1 MRGPISRDVG
11 HCAGARSRRSGV
23 IVMTLAIGLVPASA
37 ADPASRVDRER
48 LDQAVKAVL
57 DQSAEGLQAGLWLGS
72 AEGEA
77 WYSAEGKATFPT
89 ASSIKTAFLI
99 ELFARYAA
107 ALDQPPPGLD
117 AILRDD
123 HPAIAHFRPAQR
135 AEVRKELAGA
145 SVRRIGGVMMGSV
158 PASNIVYNAA
168 ANITTALLGG
178 PEALTRLI
186 GSRSPAF
193 ASIAVRRYMLADRH
207 VTGDNEATPEA
218 LAAVLQALAA
228 RRVPGLDTATVDE
241 IRGTLLTRTDPR
253 LGRHFLKNGDL
264 DTDPITRV
272 RSGWYEPPA
281 GPAIVY
287 VVMVAQPGPG
297 GLPRAQAVR
306 RLVETAGNLTDCLL
320 DAAR

>member
-1 MRGPISRDVG
+1 MEVPGTKGSGRCPGTRSG
-11 HCAGARSRRSGV
+11 HSGV
-23 IVMTLAIGLVPASA
+23 ILMALAIGHAPAA
-37 ADPASRVDRER
+37 AAPPAPRVDRDA
-48 LDQAVKAVL
+48 LDRSVRAIL
-57 DQSAEGLQAGLWLGS
+57 AEHGKGIRAGLWVGGPQ
-72 AEGEA
+72 GEA
-77 WYSAEGKATFPT
+77 WYSSEAGADFPT
-89 ASSIKTAFLI
+89 ASAIKTAFLI
-99 ELFARYAA
+99 ELFARYAGR
-107 ALDQPPPGLD
+107 LDQAPPGLD
-117 AILRDD
+117 ALLRDD
-123 HPAIAHFRPAQR
+123 HPAIAHFRPEQR
-135 AEVRKELAGA
+135 AEIRKELARA

-186 GSRSPAF
+186 RGRSPAF

-228 RRVPGLDTATVDE
+228 RRVPGLDAATVDE
-241 IRGTLLTRTDPR
+241 IRGTLLTRTVPR
-253 LGRHFLKNGDL
+253 LGRHYLKNGDL

-297 GLPRAQAVR
+297 KLPRAQAVR
-306 RLVETAGNLTDCLL
+306 RLVETTGKLTDCLL